1 MASAVADASGRRCGR
16 AERVG
21 GGVHSWVR
29 PSNYDEKIRETGG
42 PLALDGRHSVGGHN
56 NQIAVDESGVRGDEG
71 ERRPGWSVL
80 DGAVASVRPSN

>member
-71 ERRPGWSVL
+71 ERRQGWSVC
-80 DGAVASVRPSN
+80 VCVN

>member
-1 MASAVADASGRRCGR
+1 M
-16 AERVG
+16 G

-71 ERRPGWSVL
+71 ERRPGWSVW